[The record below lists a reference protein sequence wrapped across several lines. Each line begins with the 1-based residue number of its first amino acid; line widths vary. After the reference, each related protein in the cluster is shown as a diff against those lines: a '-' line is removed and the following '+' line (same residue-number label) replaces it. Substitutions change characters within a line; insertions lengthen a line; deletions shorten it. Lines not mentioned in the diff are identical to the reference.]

1 MKKANEPVRTAARV
15 AGVPLWAV
23 ANRIG
28 VSEPTLLR
36 WLRIPLPEEKEKD
49 IMGAISELGEEWAN
63 G

>member
-1 MKKANEPVRTAARV
+1 MRKANEPVRTAARV

-36 WLRIPLPEEKEKD
+36 WLRIPLPEDKEKD

>member
-36 WLRIPLPEEKEKD
+36 WLRIPLSEEKEKD
-49 IMGAISELGEEWAN
+49 IMEAISELGEEWAN

>member
-36 WLRIPLPEEKEKD
+36 WLRTPLPEEKERN

>member
-36 WLRIPLPEEKEKD
+36 WLRIPLSEEKEKD